1 MTAEYDNFRTM
12 FTKFGYQDMVNV
24 INIFQTNLKAID
36 KVNLVKS
43 GCITEMLLLN
53 MENGSGY

>member
-1 MTAEYDNFRTM
+1 MIAEYDNLRTM
-12 FTKFGYQDMVNV
+12 FTKFGYQDMVNA

-43 GCITEMLLLN
+43 GYITEMLLLI
-53 MENGSGY
+53 MENGSGH

>member
-1 MTAEYDNFRTM
+1 
-12 FTKFGYQDMVNV
+12 MVNA

>member
-12 FTKFGYQDMVNV
+12 FTKFGYQDMVNA

-36 KVNLVKS
+36 KVSLVKS
-43 GCITEMLLLN
+43 GCITEMLLLI
-53 MENGSGY
+53 MENGSGH